1 MRIKSSQVAFNK
13 QMSIEPVLHK
23 MVNNKIV
30 QETESKYQT
39 GVWNICNTKWA
50 LFADGIYLL
59 NILFTVSDS
68 QWPNN
73 IVIHT
78 IRYDTR

>member
-39 GVWNICNTKWA
+39 GV
-50 LFADGIYLL
+50 
-59 NILFTVSDS
+59 
-68 QWPNN
+68 
-73 IVIHT
+73 
-78 IRYDTR
+78 